1 MVAPSTAVTVC
12 VGTYI
17 GAPSKVTFTTGRRFG
32 SGFSPDIVTV
42 RVVPS
47 WVNSSERSVPST
59 VTAVTWPPTLG
70 SVRVLPGL
78 HSSGKKYRSL
88 PLVMTLP
95 QLGAGYH
102 VGRAPVMASG

>member
-1 MVAPSTAVTVC
+1 MTL
-12 VGTYI
+12 
-17 GAPSKVTFTTGRRFG
+17 TTGRRFG

-42 RVVPS
+42 RVVPA
-47 WVNSSERSVPST
+47 WVKSRERLVPST
-59 VTAVTWPPTLG
+59 VTALTWPPTLG
-70 SVRVLPGL
+70 SVSVFPGL

-95 QLGAGYH
+95 QSGAGYH